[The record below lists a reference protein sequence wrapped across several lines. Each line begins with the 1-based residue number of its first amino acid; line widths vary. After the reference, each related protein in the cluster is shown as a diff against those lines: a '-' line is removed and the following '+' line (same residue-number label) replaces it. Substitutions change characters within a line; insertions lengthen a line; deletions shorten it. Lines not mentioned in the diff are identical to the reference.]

1 MVTSMSK
8 KSRFKGTFG
17 RQHGKR
23 AQTLLKFAWQHLY
36 HIYWSLWMQLTCE
49 KSLLDT
55 CKTSSLLINTLS
67 ADGKYSLFNRDNLKQ
82 AIQMQ
87 LSGKQKT
94 FSDLFSPFSE
104 SDLNF
109 EHFQKKKMS
118 LIGYVFPKV
127 WTPKN
132 LVRSMSKNSRFKG
145 SSGKQHRKRAQILLN
160 IGWQHLCHIYWSLRM
175 QLTCKKSLLVT
186 WKIARLFPNTLSGDG
201 KYSVLN
207 RDNLT

>member
-1 MVTSMSK
+1 
-8 KSRFKGTFG
+8 
-17 RQHGKR
+17 
-23 AQTLLKFAWQHLY
+23 
-36 HIYWSLWMQLTCE
+36 MQLTCE

-67 ADGKYSLFNRDNLKQ
+67 GDGKYSLFNRDNLKQ

-109 EHFQKKKMS
+109 EHLQKRKMS

-145 SSGKQHRKRAQILLN
+145 SFGKQHRKRAQILLR
-160 IGWQHLCHIYWSLRM
+160 IGWQHLCHIY
-175 QLTCKKSLLVT
+175 
-186 WKIARLFPNTLSGDG
+186 
-201 KYSVLN
+201 
-207 RDNLT
+207 